1 LVDIIKYR
9 DRLKPKILL
18 GFIIWSIGHI
28 VIDLV
33 MNDILYKSIWHFFIY
48 IFMTWVVI
56 KNYQM
61 MKSEFIDSNLL
72 ESLKFSLTYQKVYKL
87 IFNLQNIF
95 LIIIVISYS
104 LISLI

>member
-1 LVDIIKYR
+1 
-9 DRLKPKILL
+9 
-18 GFIIWSIGHI
+18 
-28 VIDLV
+28 
-33 MNDILYKSIWHFFIY
+33 
-48 IFMTWVVI
+48 MTWVVM

-72 ESLKFSLTYQKVYKL
+72 ESLNFSSTYQKVYKL
-87 IFNLQNIF
+87 IFNLENIF